1 MYILDSNNIVPTI
14 LLKAN
19 LAENST
25 PPENN
30 STCNYIFGSL
40 EILFWVN
47 INESQTF
54 YLATLDTNLRK
65 QFPVKVSYSLKRQ
78 GLLFLTSRSTDEFQT
93 RWIIREEILDLK
105 NFKTKL
111 PLHLIS
117 SVPWKVRCFR
127 FQYRYIV
134 EQQYFPWN
142 VFVSRKRLCRISA
155 LKTQKF

>member
-47 INESQTF
+47 INESQAF
-54 YLATLDTNLRK
+54 YLATLDTNLR
-65 QFPVKVSYSLKRQ
+65 QF
-78 GLLFLTSRSTDEFQT
+78 ENNFQ
-93 RWIIREEILDLK
+93 L
-105 NFKTKL
+105 
-111 PLHLIS
+111 
-117 SVPWKVRCFR
+117 
-127 FQYRYIV
+127 RYV
-134 EQQYFPWN
+134 T
-142 VFVSRKRLCRISA
+142 L
-155 LKTQKF
+155 

>member
-1 MYILDSNNIVPTI
+1 MYILHSNNIVPTI

-25 PPENN
+25 PSENN

-47 INESQTF
+47 INESQAF
-54 YLATLDTNLRK
+54 YLATLDTNTSIWK
-65 QFPVKVSYSLKRQ
+65 QFPVKVCHSLKRQ

-111 PLHLIS
+111 AVHLIS
-117 SVPWKVRCFR
+117 SVPWKVLCFH

-142 VFVSRKRLCRISA
+142 VFGSRQGYA
-155 LKTQKF
+155 V

>member
-1 MYILDSNNIVPTI
+1 MYILASNNIVPTI

-25 PPENN
+25 PSENN
-30 STCNYIFGSL
+30 STCNYIFRSL

-47 INESQTF
+47 INESQAF

-111 PLHLIS
+111 LTVHLIS
-117 SVPWKVRCFR
+117 SEPWKVLCFH

-142 VFVSRKRLCRISA
+142 VFVSRQGYA
-155 LKTQKF
+155 E

>member
-25 PPENN
+25 PSENN

-93 RWIIREEILDLK
+93 RWIIREEILNLK

-117 SVPWKVRCFR
+117 SVP
-127 FQYRYIV
+127 
-134 EQQYFPWN
+134 
-142 VFVSRKRLCRISA
+142 
-155 LKTQKF
+155 